1 MARLQDLLAKKAQ
14 LDREIADTQRKEK
27 SAAVAH
33 VKTLMEQYG
42 ITAADLGRRKP
53 GRPAKIET
61 AVAAAP
67 APSGP
72 KRRSKMA
79 GKKVPPKYRNKAT
92 GDTWSGRGLKPR
104 WLADAIAAGKKLSD
118 FAI

>member
-14 LDREIADTQRKEK
+14 LDREIADTQRKER

-33 VKTLMEQYG
+33 IKTLMEQYD
-42 ITAADLGRRKP
+42 ISASDLGRRRP
-53 GRPAKIET
+53 GRPAKS
-61 AVAAAP
+61 AAGGSP
-67 APSGP
+67 
-72 KRRSKMA
+72 RRKSKMA

-92 GDTWSGRGLKPR
+92 GETWSGRGLKPR
-104 WLADAIAAGKKLSD
+104 WLSEAIAAGKKLAD

>member
-42 ITAADLGRRKP
+42 ITAGDLGRRKP
-53 GRPAKIET
+53 GRPAKTET
-61 AVAAAP
+61 VAAAAP
-67 APSGP
+67 AAGP

-92 GDTWSGRGLKPR
+92 GDTWSGRGLQPR
-104 WLADAIAAGKKLSD
+104 WLKAELKSGKKLAD
-118 FAI
+118 FAV